1 MKADTAQLCWVYW
14 SIGVSGGVQCV
25 LSYFGGCLVSING
38 VIFRHERR
46 LQTQTWT
53 VWVGDTIAWNY
64 SQIVKSKTKRGEVVY
79 LLTLLQT
86 TKSSQPCKNPCK

>member
-14 SIGVSGGVQCV
+14 SIGVSGGVHCV

-46 LQTQTWT
+46 LQTWT

-64 SQIVKSKTKRGEVVY
+64 SQIVKFRTKRGEVVY
-79 LLTLLQT
+79 LLILLET
-86 TKSSQPCKNPCK
+86 TKSSQPCKKACK